1 MDGSWVRRF
10 RGLPWWRFAAGV
22 VAGAAAIGLSLLLR
36 ILGLGLFLPEVAVD
50 FVVDRVPG
58 DVETFFI
65 RTMGEGAKALG
76 LITAIGVFL
85 ALSGAYALP
94 YRALQRRVRNRWA
107 LLGIIALGYAIGVL
121 LAVLPILGGGLLGAD
136 TSAGAGFATFSAILA
151 GLVYAAV
158 LDYALVD
165 VAARH
170 PEGFRPSRRQFIV
183 GLGILFFG
191 AALAAAGF
199 GALVGRAAR
208 LMFAS
213 VADLFANEI
222 TPNERFYRVTKNL
235 IDPTVDA
242 GTWRLEIGGLVSTSR
257 SYRLAEL
264 EALPASMELVTLECI
279 SNEVG
284 GNLISTARWSGV
296 PLADLLATAGVAPD
310 ADWVAFTCAD
320 GYTVGVPLSRATSPQ
335 SLVVLEMNGA
345 PLPPDHGS
353 PARIIIPGLYGMF
366 SAKWV
371 TRITAVRG
379 EFLGFWQQKGWSN
392 VGVIRTTAIV
402 TTPTPD
408 AVLRGPTTI
417 AGVAFAGDRGISAVE
432 VSVDDGRTWQTA
444 TLNVPALPGAMWILW
459 RFDWSPP
466 APGAYRVLA
475 RAYDGGG
482 AIQEPT
488 RASPFPDG
496 AAGYD
501 GITLL
506 VA

>member
-10 RGLPWWRFAAGV
+10 RGLPWWRFAAGI
-22 VAGAAAIGLSLLLR
+22 VAGGAALGLSLLLR
-36 ILGLGLFLPEVAVD
+36 LLGLGLFLPEIAMD
-50 FVVDRVPG
+50 FVVDHVPG
-58 DVETFFI
+58 NVESFFI
-65 RTMGEGAKALG
+65 RTMGEGAKAFG
-76 LITAIGVFL
+76 LVTSIGVFL

-136 TSAGAGFATFSAILA
+136 TSAGAGFATFSVILA

-191 AALAAAGF
+191 AALVAAGF

-208 LMFAS
+208 LTFAS

-222 TPNERFYRVTKNL
+222 TPNETFYRVTKNL

-242 GTWRLEIGGLVSTSR
+242 GTWRLEVGGLVTTPR
-257 SYRLAEL
+257 IYRLAEL
-264 EALPASMELVTLECI
+264 AGLPKATGVVTLECI
-279 SNEVG
+279 SNEIG

-296 PLADLLATAGVAPD
+296 PLANLLTAAGVAPE

-320 GYTVGVPLSRATSPQ
+320 GYTVGVPFGRATSPQ
-335 SLVVLEMNGA
+335 SLLVFEMNGA
-345 PLPPDHGS
+345 PLPPEHGF
-353 PARIIIPGLYGMF
+353 PARIIVPGLYGMF

-371 TRITAVRG
+371 TRITLVQS
-379 EFLGFWQQKGWSN
+379 EFVGFWQQKGWSN
-392 VGVIRTTAIV
+392 RGEIRTTAIV
-402 TTPTPD
+402 TTPAPD
-408 AVLRGPTTI
+408 AILRGPATI
-417 AGVAFAGDRGISAVE
+417 AGVAFAGDRGISRVE
-432 VSVDDGRTWQTA
+432 VSVDGGTTWQAA
-444 TLNVPALPGAMWILW
+444 TLEAALPGATWVLW
-459 RFDWSPP
+459 RFDWAPS
-466 APGAYRVLA
+466 APGAYRVVA
-475 RAYDGGG
+475 RAVDGSG
-482 AIQEPT
+482 AMQEPT

>member
-10 RGLPWWRFAAGV
+10 RGVPWWRFAAGV

-36 ILGLGLFLPEVAVD
+36 LLGLGLFLPEVAVD

-58 DVETFFI
+58 DVEAFFI

-76 LITAIGVFL
+76 LVAAIGVFL

-94 YRALQRRVRNRWA
+94 YRALERRVRNRWA
-107 LLGIIALGYAIGVL
+107 LLGIVALGYAIGVL
-121 LAVLPILGGGLLGAD
+121 LAVLPLLGGGLLGAD
-136 TSAGAGFATFSAILA
+136 TSAGAGFATFSVILA

-199 GALVGRAAR
+199 GALVSRAAR
-208 LMFAS
+208 LTFAS
-213 VADLFANEI
+213 VADLLANEI
-222 TPNERFYRVTKNL
+222 TPNETFYRVTKNL
-235 IDPTVDA
+235 IDPPVDK
-242 GTWRLEIGGLVSTSR
+242 GTWRLEIDGLVASPR
-257 SYRLAEL
+257 SYGLAEL
-264 EALPASMELVTLECI
+264 GKLPQALEAVTLECV
-279 SNEVG
+279 SNEIG

-296 PLADLLATAGVAPD
+296 PLADLLATAGVAPE

-320 GYTVGVPLSRATSPQ
+320 GYTVGVPLGRATSPQ
-335 SLVVLEMNGA
+335 SLLVLEMNGD

-371 TRITAVRG
+371 TRISLVRG
-379 EFLGFWQQKGWSN
+379 EFVGFWQQKGWTN
-392 VGVIRTTAIV
+392 RGEIRTTAIV
-402 TTPTPD
+402 TTPAPD
-408 AVLRGPTTI
+408 AVVNGPAKI
-417 AGVAFAGDRGISAVE
+417 AGVAFAGDRGISRVE
-432 VSVDDGRTWQTA
+432 VSVDGGTTWQAA
-444 TLNVPALPGAMWILW
+444 TLEAALPGATWVLW
-459 RFDWSPP
+459 TFDWAPS
-466 APGAYRVLA
+466 APGAYRVVA
-475 RAYDGGG
+475 RAVDGSG
-482 AIQEPT
+482 AMQEPT